1 MSRRSG
7 DGRDGPRAPERN
19 GRSLPS
25 LRRELLV
32 PFVTILLMGVVLAAA
47 AGLLVAPLL
56 PTPQDGVLFV
66 SVVLIADLVVV
77 FLAGH
82 WILRRA
88 VLGPL
93 ERMADVAQ
101 SIAAGDYRRR
111 MEGAEVVELQALT
124 RSVNAM
130 ADRLIE
136 DQELLTDNVRSLD
149 RTNRELIA
157 ARDEVIRAARMASV
171 GTLASG
177 LAHEIGNPLGAI
189 LTYLDLAKSKSQ
201 DPETVT
207 EMVGSA
213 RGEALRIDAI
223 VRSLLAYAR
232 PSHVEPGSFDP
243 WEVAERVKELLTAQG
258 RLDRAE
264 VLWPDRQGSIEIHG
278 DRQHLEQI
286 LVNLVLNA
294 LDVLADSPEP
304 RIEISMGVRD
314 TKAPRHWFRRASD
327 PPGVDYSHRRR
338 LPAPTRSASPSSVQ
352 EVERALVLS
361 VRDNGPGI
369 APEHL
374 DSVFDPFF
382 TTKAPGKGTG
392 LGLAICARLAEGLGG
407 SLEAANHDG
416 GGAIFTL
423 LIPVTV

>member
-1 MSRRSG
+1 
-7 DGRDGPRAPERN
+7 
-19 GRSLPS
+19 LPS

-32 PFVTILLMGVVLAAA
+32 PFLTILLMGVVLAAT

-56 PTPQDGVLFV
+56 PTSQDGVLFV
-66 SVVLIADLVVV
+66 TVVLIADLVVV

-82 WILRRA
+82 WILRKA

-111 MEGAEVVELQALT
+111 MGGAEVVELQALT

-149 RTNRELIA
+149 RTNRELVA

-189 LTYLDLAKSKSQ
+189 LTYLDLAKSRAR
-201 DPETVT
+201 DPDTVT

-232 PSHVEPGSFDP
+232 PSQVESGSFDP
-243 WEVAERVKELLTAQG
+243 WEVATRVQELLTAQG
-258 RLDRAE
+258 RLDQVAVQWPGSTQALE
-264 VLWPDRQGSIEIHG
+264 VQG

-294 LDVLADSPEP
+294 LDVLESVEEP
-304 RIEISMGVRD
+304 RIAVTLEVVEIR
-314 TKAPRHWFRRASD
+314 TPRHWFRRESD

-338 LPAPTRSASPSSVQ
+338 LPAPTRTASPDSIR
-352 EVERALVLS
+352 EAERVLVMA
-361 VRDNGPGI
+361 VTDNGPGI
-369 APEHL
+369 PAEHL
-374 DSVFDPFF
+374 ESIFDPFF

-407 SLEAANHDG
+407 SLEASNNADG
-416 GGAIFTL
+416 GARFTL
-423 LIPVTV
+423 RIPVEA

>member
-1 MSRRSG
+1 
-7 DGRDGPRAPERN
+7 
-19 GRSLPS
+19 
-25 LRRELLV
+25 
-32 PFVTILLMGVVLAAA
+32 
-47 AGLLVAPLL
+47 
-56 PTPQDGVLFV
+56 
-66 SVVLIADLVVV
+66 VVLIADLVVV

-82 WILRRA
+82 WILRKA

-207 EMVGSA
+207 EMVGAA

-232 PSHVEPGSFDP
+232 PSHVEPGAFDP
-243 WEVAERVKELLTAQG
+243 WEVVERVRELLTAQG
-258 RLDRAE
+258 RLDQAE
-264 VLWPDRQGSIEIHG
+264 VLWPDPEDSIELHG

-294 LDVLADSPEP
+294 LDVLSDVPEP
-304 RIEISMGVRD
+304 RIEISMGLRES
-314 TKAPRHWFRRASD
+314 KAPRHWFRRESD

-338 LPAPTRSASPSSVQ
+338 LPAPTRSGSPSSVQ

-374 DSVFDPFF
+374 ESIFDPFF

-423 LIPVTV
+423 LIPVTA